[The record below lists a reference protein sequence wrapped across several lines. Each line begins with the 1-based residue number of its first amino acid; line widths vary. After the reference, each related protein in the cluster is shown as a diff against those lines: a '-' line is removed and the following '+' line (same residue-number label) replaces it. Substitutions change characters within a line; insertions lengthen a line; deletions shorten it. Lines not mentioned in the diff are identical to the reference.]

1 MNGVVGEDIW
11 ACIELPKEDYEEGK
25 CGRLLR
31 WLYGMRP
38 AAKAWEDEYAEKLES
53 IGFFRGKA
61 APTVFYHPEWEV
73 RIVVHGDDFTTI
85 GKQVHVDKVKKA
97 MQEWYIITVKGVM
110 GPKPEDCKDMCILN
124 RRLKIEGEFLV
135 YAPDTKH
142 AKILCEEMGLKEDSK
157 GLDAPIAKEEA
168 ATAGAEE
175 EPLGPQEAT
184 KFRALAARAN
194 YIAQDRVDVQFAAK
208 ELCREM
214 SCPVASSW
222 HRLKRLARYLLEY
235 PSAEWRFPM
244 ETEFKVDMIHAYS
257 DSDWAGCRTT
267 RKSTSGGM
275 LVVDGV
281 CLRSWSSTQATVAT
295 SSGEAELYAL
305 VKAASE
311 SLGFQA
317 VAHDLG
323 VHFRVALLVDS
334 SAAQSISSRSGI
346 GRTKHVDVKY
356 LWIQEVVR
364 ECRIAVVRVA
374 GQSNPAD
381 VLTKPHSAGRLGEV
395 VGWVGGRILRR
406 KGGPAT
412 RVKWADIVDDD
423 SRSDVWQTV
432 EPDRGSAEGGCWDN
446 STHPTHTWCT

>member
-1 MNGVVGEDIW
+1 
-11 ACIELPKEDYEEGK
+11 
-25 CGRLLR
+25 
-31 WLYGMRP
+31 
-38 AAKAWEDEYAEKLES
+38 
-53 IGFFRGKA
+53 
-61 APTVFYHPEWEV
+61 
-73 RIVVHGDDFTTI
+73 
-85 GKQVHVDKVKKA
+85 
-97 MQEWYIITVKGVM
+97 
-110 GPKPEDCKDMCILN
+110 
-124 RRLKIEGEFLV
+124 
-135 YAPDTKH
+135 
-142 AKILCEEMGLKEDSK
+142 
-157 GLDAPIAKEEA
+157 
-168 ATAGAEE
+168 
-175 EPLGPQEAT
+175 
-184 KFRALAARAN
+184 
-194 YIAQDRVDVQFAAK
+194 
-208 ELCREM
+208 
-214 SCPVASSW
+214 
-222 HRLKRLARYLLEY
+222 
-235 PSAEWRFPM
+235 
-244 ETEFKVDMIHAYS
+244 
-257 DSDWAGCRTT
+257 
-267 RKSTSGGM
+267 M

-305 VKAASE
+305 VKATSE

-317 VAHDLG
+317 VARDLG

-334 SAAQSISSRSGI
+334 SAAQSISSRNGI

-381 VLTKPHSAGRLGEV
+381 ILTKPHSAGRLGEV

-446 STHPTHTWCT
+446 STHPTPTL